1 MRKRHLVTGV
11 VIAVLVAGCSG
22 PADEAISETQSS
34 SAAGENATSGD
45 AAGATPSS
53 SAAPEESAD
62 SDDPADSIDPES
74 SDDYAT
80 QMAES
85 LAEAESLIEDTA
97 ASPSND
103 HGWRTVETAY
113 TELAQSWETDITAP
127 SQSASEHDRLV
138 AQARTVAKA
147 AKTVADSPKKGRF
160 GTDLPVTTA
169 REALHAAIA
178 DL

>member
-1 MRKRHLVTGV
+1 MRKRQLVTGV
-11 VIAVLVAGCSG
+11 VIAVLAAGCSG
-22 PADEAISETQSS
+22 PADEAISSAQSS
-34 SAAGENATSGD
+34 GATREDAAGED
-45 AAGATPSS
+45 AAGATPSPTAEPGH
-53 SAAPEESAD
+53 SAESAD
-62 SDDPADSIDPES
+62 PED

-113 TELAQSWETDITAP
+113 TELAQTWEADITAP
-127 SQSASEHDRLV
+127 SQSVPQHDQLV
-138 AQARTVAKA
+138 AQARAVAQA

-169 REALHAAIA
+169 REALSAAIA

>member
-1 MRKRHLVTGV
+1 MGKRHLVTGV

-22 PADEAISETQSS
+22 PANEAISETQSS

-53 SAAPEESAD
+53 SAEPGESAD
-62 SDDPADSIDPES
+62 SDDPES
-74 SDDYAT
+74 SDDYAM

-97 ASPSND
+97 PSPSND

>member
-1 MRKRHLVTGV
+1 MGKRHLVTGV

-45 AAGATPSS
+45 AAGPTPSS
-53 SAAPEESAD
+53 SAESAD
-62 SDDPADSIDPES
+62 SDDPES

-85 LAEAESLIEDTA
+85 LAEAESLIEDTP

-113 TELAQSWETDITAP
+113 TELAQTWETDITAP
-127 SQSASEHDRLV
+127 SQSASEHDQLV

>member
-34 SAAGENATSGD
+34 SAPSDNAAGEDATSED
-45 AAGATPSS
+45 VAGATPSS
-53 SAAPEESAD
+53 SAEPDESAD
-62 SDDPADSIDPES
+62 SDDPES

-85 LAEAESLIEDTA
+85 LAEAESLIEDTP

-113 TELAQSWETDITAP
+113 TELAQTWETDITAP
-127 SQSASEHDRLV
+127 SQSASEHDQLV

-169 REALHAAIA
+169 REALSAAIA